1 MALRGSVHQLRS
13 CKPVKKAY
21 DLVQRKQKIK
31 ALRGSVHQLRSCKPV
46 KKAYDLVQRK
56 RKIKALRGS
65 VHQLRA
71 GSRETGLRPST
82 EE

>member
-31 ALRGSVHQLRSCKPV
+31 ALRGSVHQVC
-46 KKAYDLVQRK
+46 A
-56 RKIKALRGS
+56 GC
-65 VHQLRA
+65 RA
-71 GSRETGLRPST
+71 TGG
-82 EE
+82 

>member
-13 CKPVKKAY
+13 CKPTKKT
-21 DLVQRKQKIK
+21 
-31 ALRGSVHQLRSCKPV
+31 
-46 KKAYDLVQRK
+46 YDLVQRK

-65 VHQLRA
+65 VHQLCA

>member
-13 CKPVKKAY
+13 CKPAKKAY
-21 DLVQRKQKIK
+21 NLV
-31 ALRGSVHQLRSCKPV
+31 H
-46 KKAYDLVQRK
+46 RK
-56 RKIKALRGS
+56 RKIKALRGF

-82 EE
+82 VE

>member
-1 MALRGSVHQLRS
+1 MHQLRS
-13 CKPVKKAY
+13 CKLAKKT
-21 DLVQRKQKIK
+21 
-31 ALRGSVHQLRSCKPV
+31 
-46 KKAYDLVQRK
+46 YDLVQRK

-65 VHQLRA
+65 VHQLRSCKPTKKTYDLVQRKRKIKALRGSVHQLCA

>member
-1 MALRGSVHQLRS
+1 MHQLRN

-21 DLVQRKQKIK
+21 DLVQRKREIK
-31 ALRGSVHQLRSCKPV
+31 ALRGSVHQLRSCKPT
-46 KKAYDLVQRK
+46 KKTYDLVQRK